1 MYLTERYMKCYS
13 YNNNRDIAELE
24 TAVCGTGMED

>member
-1 MYLTERYMKCYS
+1 MKCYS